1 MQIEPH
7 QLQTSDIK
15 QSVMSIIPLQFRQ
28 ICQQNRHEEQVL
40 VSCHVIRSVSMVKVA
55 AVTPLTSEHPPSL
68 SYKHAV
74 AQVLLNLSASQAG
87 QRIWS
92 PEPWLLES
100 LGNARSLP
108 KVQCC
113 RPCRPVTVGTCVM
126 KCGPVVQCSS
136 SMTTIAPNVSKLMA
150 AANVHALLL
159 TQMQGESKGQGWGAK
174 RGLHGWGRSSGDQ
187 SCH

>member
-1 MQIEPH
+1 M
-7 QLQTSDIK
+7 K

-28 ICQQNRHEEQVL
+28 ICHQNRHEEQML
-40 VSCHVIRSVSMVKVA
+40 VSCHVIRSVSMVKA

-68 SYKHAV
+68 SEKNAV
-74 AQVLLNLSASQAG
+74 AQVLLNLSVSQAG

-100 LGNARSLP
+100 LESARSLP
-108 KVQCC
+108 KVQCY
-113 RPCRPVTVGTCVM
+113 RPSRPVKVGTSVI

-136 SMTTIAPNVSKLMA
+136 SMTTIAQNVFKLMA

-159 TQMQGESKGQGWGAK
+159 TQMQGESKGQGWGTK
-174 RGLHGWGRSSGDQ
+174 KGLHG
-187 SCH
+187 